1 MRIDTSKVN
10 LSKVQE
16 FYNVFIKDGFPNKKK
31 EDLKFTDLD
40 KILNS
45 HFKNLE
51 PLREKGKHKKEKNL
65 KFEHY
70 PIYTLNGELLDD
82 TFQSGNEKNAESGI
96 FINKIN
102 NNEDHPIYSEASS
115 DKDREL
121 ISNNS
126 KKDQMLSI
134 NLALIDR
141 GINLKITKSYEK
153 PIVIYNFFDNNL
165 QNKIIN
171 NANQIQIKNSKATI
185 IEYNIDKSN
194 SNYFKNTFQKISL
207 DESNLDYYVINS
219 RESKALHYSK
229 NIIEIN
235 NQKSKK
241 ASKFVNYLFCSGIKF
256 RKDDYNIIL
265 SGKES
270 IAKVYSSA
278 ILKNNDHHE
287 IKTKMYHKEPYCN
300 SYQKIKNI
308 LAHNSKGIFQGKVLV
323 SDQAQK
329 TDAYQLSKGLIL
341 DDKAEFNTKPELE
354 IYADDVK
361 CSHGSTSGNVDKDA
375 IFYLMTRG
383 LSKKDAT
390 KLIIRGFL
398 SDITSEIKNKDIYQ
412 LIETHLENNLIYEN

>member
-31 EDLKFTDLD
+31 EDWKFTDLD

-141 GINLKITKSYEK
+141 GINLKIT
-153 PIVIYNFFDNNL
+153 I
-165 QNKIIN
+165 
-171 NANQIQIKNSKATI
+171 
-185 IEYNIDKSN
+185 
-194 SNYFKNTFQKISL
+194 
-207 DESNLDYYVINS
+207 
-219 RESKALHYSK
+219 
-229 NIIEIN
+229 
-235 NQKSKK
+235 
-241 ASKFVNYLFCSGIKF
+241 
-256 RKDDYNIIL
+256 
-265 SGKES
+265 
-270 IAKVYSSA
+270 
-278 ILKNNDHHE
+278 
-287 IKTKMYHKEPYCN
+287 
-300 SYQKIKNI
+300 
-308 LAHNSKGIFQGKVLV
+308 
-323 SDQAQK
+323 
-329 TDAYQLSKGLIL
+329 LIL
-341 DDKAEFNTKPELE
+341 LF
-354 IYADDVK
+354 I
-361 CSHGSTSGNVDKDA
+361 
-375 IFYLMTRG
+375 R
-383 LSKKDAT
+383 SK
-390 KLIIRGFL
+390 I
-398 SDITSEIKNKDIYQ
+398 
-412 LIETHLENNLIYEN
+412 

>member
-10 LSKVQE
+10 LSKVQD

-31 EDLKFTDLD
+31 EDWKFTDLD

-45 HFKNLE
+45 HFKHLE
-51 PLREKGKHKKEKNL
+51 PLREKGKHKKEKHF

-82 TFQSGNEKNAESGI
+82 AYQSENEKNSESGI
-96 FINKIN
+96 FVNKIN
-102 NNEDHPIYSEASS
+102 DNEDHPIYSEASS

-141 GINLKITKSYEK
+141 GIDLKITKSYEK
-153 PIVIYNFFDNNL
+153 PIVIYNFFDDDL

-241 ASKFVNYLFCSGIKF
+241 ASQFVNYLFCSGIKF

-341 DDKAEFNTKPELE
+341 DDKAEFNAKPELE

-398 SDITSEIKNKDIYQ
+398 SDITSEIKNKDIYE